1 MLFKPG
7 THQQYSC
14 NGMILLG
21 YIIEKIYGKTL
32 EEVFNEKIKK
42 PLGYTRSKFNSAV
55 WARVGGSVGL

>member
-21 YIIEKIYGKTL
+21 YIIEKIYVKAI
-32 EEVFNEKIKK
+32 EEVFNEKNKK
-42 PLGYTRSKFNSAV
+42 PLGYTRSKFNLAV